1 MLKVRKIKDE
11 IEEAEQIDKKFKS
24 NENLIFRLKRQ
35 LELIVPN

>member
-35 LELIVPN
+35 IELIVPN